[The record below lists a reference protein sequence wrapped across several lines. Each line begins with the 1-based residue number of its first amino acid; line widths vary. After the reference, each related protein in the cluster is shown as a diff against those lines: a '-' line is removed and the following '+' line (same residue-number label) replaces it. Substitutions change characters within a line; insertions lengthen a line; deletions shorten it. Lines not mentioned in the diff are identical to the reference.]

1 MKKNN
6 EDFLLDFPEFNL
18 PGGNTRSRTV
28 QSSVHTIYLD
38 GEITA
43 PSDYRDAMAVLEN
56 AGPHDQVVLSIT
68 SGGGRLD
75 SGLMLINGIRAC
87 QAPVTAQIH
96 SDCGSMA
103 TGVALACDNWQLG
116 EFAYFF
122 IHTATWGTVGK
133 DQEVRSQTDFM
144 SKYVDKF
151 LTSMYTGFLT
161 PKELR
166 EVAKGEDKWIAG
178 EELSERLAKYAE
190 YREKKEEKQFR
201 AHQAE
206 MKRLWREMNG
216 QAKSGGKTQAD

>member
-1 MKKNN
+1 MRKNN
-6 EDFLLDFPEFNL
+6 EEFIFDFPDFGASN
-18 PGGNTRSRTV
+18 GNTRSRTV
-28 QSSVHTIYLD
+28 QSHIHTIYLD

-56 AGPHDQVVLSIT
+56 ASPNDQVVISIS

-122 IHTATWGTVGK
+122 IHTATWGAIGK
-133 DQEVRSQTDFM
+133 DQEVRSQADFM
-144 SKYVDKF
+144 GKYIDRF
-151 LTSMYTGFLT
+151 LKSMYTGFLT
-161 PKELR
+161 PKELK
-166 EVAKGEDKWIAG
+166 EVAKGEDMWIAR
-178 EELSERLAKYAE
+178 EELEERLGRYAE
-190 YREKKEEKQFR
+190 YREKQREKALR
-201 AHQAE
+201 AQQAE
-206 MKRLWREMNG
+206 IKRMWREMTNG
-216 QAKSGGKTQAD
+216 RTQPGSEA